1 MYHPNIL
8 NVKKT
13 REIIQKFESTTEKE
27 VIDLKDGNTRVLAQ
41 NITVL
46 INVPPFNRSAMD
58 GYAIIAEDVSNAT
71 DSQPRFLKVVDEIGA
86 GEISNY
92 VVKIGETIRIA
103 TGAQLPIGAD
113 AIIMEEN
120 VEFDGVKI
128 KVIDPVSFNNDVA
141 LTGEDLKEGE
151 VILFEGQILGPHQLS
166 VIASAGYNNI
176 EVYKKPN
183 IGVIITGSELVETST
198 DLKPGMIINSNKY
211 ALKGV
216 IEDSWAVAHI
226 KQRPDNREE
235 LLNDVIEAVEKYD
248 AVITTGGTA
257 ISKGDLI
264 VEIIEELGDVPVHGV
279 TIKPGK
285 PFGFGVI
292 KETPIFML
300 SGYPVALAVQYDMFV
315 RKYILK
321 MQKIHKKFNIVKAI
335 AGENVRSSPDKY
347 NIIRADFKEDE
358 GIVYP
363 IRTKAGINRSILMS
377 NCYIISKEGIGKIK
391 KGDECKV
398 LKYKSLK
405 FC

>member
-13 REIIQKFESTTEKE
+13 REIIQKYENITEKE
-27 VIDLKDGNTRVLAQ
+27 VIDLKDGNSRVLAQ

-58 GYAIIAEDVSNAT
+58 GYAVIAEDVSNAS
-71 DSQPRFLKVVDEIGA
+71 DSQPRFLKVIDEIGA
-86 GEISNY
+86 GEISNHE
-92 VVKIGETIRIA
+92 VNIGETIRIA
-103 TGAQLPIGAD
+103 TGAQMPIGAD

-141 LTGEDLKEGE
+141 LKGEDLKEGE

-183 IGVIITGSELVETST
+183 IGVIITGSELVETLT

-216 IEDSWAVAHI
+216 IEDSLAVEHI
-226 KQRPDNREE
+226 KHCTDNREE

-257 ISKGDLI
+257 ISRGDLI
-264 VEIIEELGDVPVHGV
+264 VEIVEELGEVPVHGV

-321 MQKIHKKFNIVKAI
+321 MQKVRKKFNLVKAI
-335 AGENVRSSPDKY
+335 AGENVKSSPDKY

-363 IRTKAGINRSILMS
+363 IRTKAGINRSVLMS

-391 KGDECKV
+391 KGEECRV
-398 LKYKSLK
+398 LKYNSLK